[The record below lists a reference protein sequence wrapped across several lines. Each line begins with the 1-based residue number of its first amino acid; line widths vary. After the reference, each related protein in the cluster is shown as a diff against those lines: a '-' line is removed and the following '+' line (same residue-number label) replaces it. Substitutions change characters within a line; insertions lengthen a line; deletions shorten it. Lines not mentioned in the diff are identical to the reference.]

1 MGLKT
6 KRRLTEIE
14 PIQAEEK
21 QKEKSQLRIVH
32 LSSYEGLLDDQI
44 SGLSRSSVSYRKMT
58 VQYKRPAPG
67 GGGEGAIQ
75 EQGGGK
81 MKGRVRALG

>member
-21 QKEKSQLRIVH
+21 QKEKSQLRILH
-32 LSSYEGLLDDQI
+32 LSSYKGLLDDQI
-44 SGLSRSSVSYRKMT
+44 SGLSRSSVSLTEK
-58 VQYKRPAPG
+58 
-67 GGGEGAIQ
+67 
-75 EQGGGK
+75 
-81 MKGRVRALG
+81 